1 MTPAAD
7 PGSLS
12 VTIASVTAQ
21 DRLTD
26 GESIILAVRPSG
38 WLILLM
44 SWPLLVG
51 VAAIAA
57 VSLAASWYCA
67 YDVDNSMVVLICLAV
82 GAMRVTIACCQWQG
96 RMYILTD
103 RRVMRIRGV
112 FNEDCYQC
120 PLKKIRQVHLSST
133 LPERIVSV
141 ASLMFGR
148 VDEKP
153 VPDADWVCLANPQE
167 VLQAVEKA
175 LRRAK

>member
-12 VTIASVTAQ
+12 VTMASAMAQ
-21 DRLTD
+21 DRLED
-26 GESIILAVRPSG
+26 GESIILTARPSG

-51 VAAIAA
+51 LTAVAA
-57 VSLAASWYCA
+57 VSLAAEQFTT
-67 YDVDNSMVVLICLAV
+67 YDVDNHMVVLICLAV
-82 GAMRVTIACCQWQG
+82 GAIRVTVACSQWQG

-103 RRVMRIRGV
+103 RRVMRIKGV
-112 FNEDCYQC
+112 FREDCYQC
-120 PLKKIRQVHLSST
+120 PLKKIRQVQVSAT

-141 ASLMFGR
+141 ASLMFER

-153 VPDADWVCLANPQE
+153 VPDADWICLANAQD
-167 VLQAVEKA
+167 VLQAVENA

>member
-7 PGSLS
+7 SGSLA
-12 VTIASVTAQ
+12 VTIASATAQ
-21 DRLTD
+21 DRLAD
-26 GESIILAVRPSG
+26 GEVIILTVRPSG

-51 VAAIAA
+51 VAVIAA
-57 VSLAASWYCA
+57 VSLAASRYCA
-67 YDVDNSMVVLICLAV
+67 YDVDNNMVVLICLAV
-82 GAMRVTIACCQWQG
+82 GALRVTIACCQWQG

-133 LPERIVSV
+133 LPERIVTV
-141 ASLMFGR
+141 ASLIFDR

-153 VPDADWVCLANPQE
+153 VPDADWICLANPEEIQ
-167 VLQAVEKA
+167 QAVEKA
-175 LRRAK
+175 IKHAK

>member
-12 VTIASVTAQ
+12 VTIATATVQ
-21 DRLTD
+21 DRLAD
-26 GESIILAVRPSG
+26 GEAIIMTVRPSG

-51 VAAIAA
+51 VAAISA
-57 VSLAASWYCA
+57 VSLAASRYCA
-67 YDVDNSMVVLICLAV
+67 YDVDNNMVMLICLAV
-82 GAMRVTIACCQWQG
+82 GALRVTIACCQWQG

-103 RRVMRIRGV
+103 RRVMRIKGV

-133 LPERIVSV
+133 LSERIVSV
-141 ASLMFGR
+141 ASLMFDR
-148 VDEKP
+148 IDEKP
-153 VPDADWVCLANPQE
+153 VPDAGWVCLANPQE
-167 VLQAVEKA
+167 VKQAVEKA
-175 LRRAK
+175 IRRAK

>member
-1 MTPAAD
+1 MTPPAD

-12 VTIASVTAQ
+12 VTIASATAH
-21 DRLTD
+21 DRLAG
-26 GESIILAVRPSG
+26 GESIILTVRPSG

-51 VAAIAA
+51 VAVIAA
-57 VSLAASWYCA
+57 VSLAASRYCA
-67 YDVDNSMVVLICLAV
+67 YDVDNNMVVLICLAI

-103 RRVMRIRGV
+103 RRVMRIKGV

-120 PLKKIRQVHLSST
+120 PLKNIRRVHLLST

-141 ASLMFGR
+141 ASLLFDR
-148 VDEKP
+148 IDEKP
-153 VPDADWVCLANPQE
+153 VPDVDWICLANPRE
-167 VLQAVEKA
+167 VHQSVEKA
-175 LRRAK
+175 MRRAK

>member
-12 VTIASVTAQ
+12 VTIASATVQ
-21 DRLTD
+21 DRLAD
-26 GESIILAVRPSG
+26 GEAIILTVRPSG

-44 SWPLLVG
+44 SWPLLAG
-51 VAAIAA
+51 VAAIVA
-57 VSLAASWYCA
+57 VSVAASWYCA
-67 YDVDNSMVVLICLAV
+67 YDVDNNMVMLICLAV
-82 GAMRVTIACCQWQG
+82 GSLRVTIACCQWQG

-120 PLKKIRQVHLSST
+120 PLKNIRQVHLSST

-141 ASLMFGR
+141 ASLMFDR
-148 VDEKP
+148 IDEKP
-153 VPDADWVCLANPQE
+153 VPDADWICLANPRE
-167 VLQAVEKA
+167 VQQAVEKA
-175 LRRAK
+175 MKRAK